1 MNKTRDPFAFT
12 LACVAT
18 AASCLVLL
26 LVCLLQ
32 GWWMLLFVPAASGAL
47 LGLAGV
53 GTYRL
58 D

>member
-1 MNKTRDPFAFT
+1 MNKTRDTLALV

-18 AASCLVLL
+18 AASCLALL
-26 LVCLLQ
+26 LVCLLG
-32 GWWMLLFVPAASGAL
+32 GWWMLLFVPAAAGVL